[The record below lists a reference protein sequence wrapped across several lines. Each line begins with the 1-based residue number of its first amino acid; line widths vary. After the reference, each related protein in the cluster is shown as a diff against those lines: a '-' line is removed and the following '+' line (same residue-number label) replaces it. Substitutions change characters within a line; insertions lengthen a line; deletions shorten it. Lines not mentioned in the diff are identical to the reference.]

1 MTGGNGLSLAVELVD
16 GGFVDGLA
24 DGVTLRMVERW
35 LLAMAVA
42 VAVAL
47 LLALGVRRLR

>member
-16 GGFVDGLA
+16 GGLVVGLT

-35 LLAMAVA
+35 LLVMA